1 MLSGFSVFYFLPRK
15 AKKALENGADPNY
28 IGPEGFAAIHLAA
41 GLDGGTGQQLLNLIL
56 MYGGNPNLMSLD
68 HETALHVAVM
78 WNRDFATRE
87 LLAHGADPTL
97 RNMDGLTAFDLAE
110 STSDQELKCLDL
122 LRSKLDNSSESDTPV
137 NERSVLFVPAPNTGY
152 TARSGENRQYRSSEE
167 RSNEFLDVTDGQ
179 CPGMSSQMRNM
190 QGYPHPSSNQKVSPN
205 FAQFPY
211 NPQWIQPGNDTL
223 RVPYYSQ
230 HFSNGVYGPQL
241 SPSIEERSQLP
252 QKDSFFDISVPQRR
266 TIDSQ
271 SSHAF
276 ANIDQQS
283 SDTDGTI
290 NTAFTWDSDIDSSTS
305 YFSLPKH
312 SLRGLITELRDGEE
326 RVLSHRGVSGEA
338 SVIIG
343 SDFESRI
350 SLGEIP
356 LSLIKNTNESILN
369 EQLRKAYGKKSAEKL
384 FSRRAKL
391 HDVHSSKKMGRNY
404 NTMRSSPEVPQMS
417 PSSVRMQRPTFFRS
431 PFPLIK
437 IPSNSFGQNVATS
450 NNQYQSRTEEVA
462 RKMEICP
469 KVDKTTQKYLDSA
482 EDEDKIET
490 RQEKTHQSYPASVAE
505 ESTAS
510 YSLPIRTHSVSRMIQ
525 VGPSSVN
532 HGSSADINVR
542 TPTTDETFSQP
553 GNEETENEFSLL
565 HAVGSPRA
573 LYADMNE
580 TPSTLCAAKTL
591 FDRNFL
597 DPSLQTG
604 NKLRDG
610 DIFKFGADAVDS
622 FNTNETTSRTCSTI
636 ERKVDVLNPNETDVF
651 PAERET
657 GSDGSSSGYGG
668 DLSQASSPDDV
679 ASALSLPKFEFKDS
693 PSVTIRSK
701 RRKGVTDGSSTV
713 AFEKQSSTDSSD
725 VAEGEDPIKTK
736 TALSASP
743 RKRLNGVASSSDEVN
758 LPKRD
763 IAKSPVPPKRNTPNS
778 PGHRIRQRVDHT
790 FERNPE
796 AQSQLLPADLR
807 AYHKA
812 QLEKPTIGRRQWE
825 TKHKNG
831 CPCEVCMTKKGQ
843 AAATASLPYCEHDQ
857 CIEME
862 ECTLNDVTIEYDWK
876 DVSLM
881 ESTNTEHSIVV
892 SDEIKSLNTE
902 ELKQRLTQAGLRPGP
917 ITEKTMN
924 VYMRHLARIETGA
937 LQTEKVRRFKSICVK
952 S

>member
-1 MLSGFSVFYFLPRK
+1 
-15 AKKALENGADPNY
+15 
-28 IGPEGFAAIHLAA
+28 
-41 GLDGGTGQQLLNLIL
+41 
-56 MYGGNPNLMSLD
+56 MSLD

-110 STSDQELKCLDL
+110 NTSDQELKCLDL

-137 NERSVLFVPAPNTGY
+137 NERSVLFVPPQNKGLR
-152 TARSGENRQYRSSEE
+152 ARSGENRQYRSSKE
-167 RSNEFLDVTDGQ
+167 RSNIKFLDVTDGQ

-190 QGYPHPSSNQKVSPN
+190 QDYPHSSSDQKIPPN
-205 FAQFPY
+205 FVQFPY
-211 NPQWIQPGNDTL
+211 NPQWIQPGNESL
-223 RVPYYSQ
+223 GVPFNSQ
-230 HFSNGVYGPQL
+230 HFSNGIYGPQL
-241 SPSIEERSQLP
+241 SPSIEERSQML
-252 QKDSFFDISVPQRR
+252 QKDSFFDISVPKRR

-271 SSHAF
+271 STHAF
-276 ANIDQQS
+276 AHSDQQS

-369 EQLRKAYGKKSAEKL
+369 EQLKKAYGRKSAEKL

-391 HDVHSSKKMGRNY
+391 HDMHSSKKMGRSY
-404 NTMRSSPEVPQMS
+404 NVMRSSPEVPLMS
-417 PSSVRMQRPTFFRS
+417 PSNVRMQRPMFFRS

-437 IPSNSFGQNVATS
+437 IPGNSFGQNVISS
-450 NNQYQSRTEEVA
+450 NDPYQTRMEDAAS
-462 RKMEICP
+462 KMENCP
-469 KVDKTTQKYLDSA
+469 KVDKTTQKSLDSA
-482 EDEDKIET
+482 EDEDKFET
-490 RQEKTHQSYPASVAE
+490 RQKTTHQNYLTSVAE
-505 ESTAS
+505 ESTS
-510 YSLPIRTHSVSRMIQ
+510 SNSLPIRTCSVSRMIQ
-525 VGPSSVN
+525 VGPPSVN
-532 HGSSADINVR
+532 QGSSADMNVR

-565 HAVGSPRA
+565 HAIGSPRA
-573 LYADMNE
+573 LYAGMNE
-580 TPSTLCAAKTL
+580 TPGTLSAAKTL

-597 DPSLQTG
+597 NPSLQTG
-604 NKLRDG
+604 SKLRDG
-610 DIFKFGADAVDS
+610 DIFKFSADAVDS
-622 FNTNETTSRTCSTI
+622 FSTNEKASKTGSTI
-636 ERKVDVLNPNETDVF
+636 QRKIDVLNPNESDVF
-651 PAERET
+651 PTERET

-679 ASALSLPKFEFKDS
+679 ASVLSLPKFEFKDS
-693 PSVTIRSK
+693 PSVTIRNK
-701 RRKGVTDGSSTV
+701 RRKGVTDASSTV

-725 VAEGEDPIKTK
+725 VAEEEPIKTK

-743 RKRLNGVASSSDEVN
+743 RKRLNGVASSSDETN
-758 LPKRD
+758 PPKRD
-763 IAKSPVPPKRNTPNS
+763 VAKSPVPPKRNTPNS
-778 PGHRIRQRVDHT
+778 PGHRIRQRIDHA
-790 FERNPE
+790 FERNSE
-796 AQSQLLPADLR
+796 AQSPLLPADLR

-843 AAATASLPYCEHDQ
+843 AAATASLPYCEHEQ

-862 ECTLNDVTIEYDWK
+862 ECTLNDVTIDYDWK

-881 ESTNTEHSIVV
+881 ESTNTENSVVV
-892 SDEIKSLNTE
+892 SDEIKSLSAE
-902 ELKQRLTQAGLRPGP
+902 KLKQRLVQAGLKPGP
-917 ITEKTMN
+917 ITENTMN
-924 VYMRHLARIETGA
+924 VYKRHLARIEAGA
-937 LQTEKVRRFKSICVK
+937 VKAEKVGRLKLVSIKEYVIK
-952 S
+952 IRDLPILILIVTK